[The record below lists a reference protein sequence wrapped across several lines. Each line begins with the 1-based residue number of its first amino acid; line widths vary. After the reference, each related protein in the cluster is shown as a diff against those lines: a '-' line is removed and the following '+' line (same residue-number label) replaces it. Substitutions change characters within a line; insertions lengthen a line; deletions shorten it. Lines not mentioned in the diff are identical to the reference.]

1 MKALS
6 KSQTFAP
13 GMDSTSMWKM
23 VFTFRWEMALCRVE
37 LDMIDSEHVL
47 AGGTEKCP
55 LTILDGVQPEIL
67 AAVVTLFVRPL
78 SAWIPTEVAGLVVDD
93 SATRE
98 VLVIDG
104 GMHGAEHGL
113 TRYQTLIRVGLVV
126 LVEEYI

>member
-1 MKALS
+1 
-6 KSQTFAP
+6 
-13 GMDSTSMWKM
+13 
-23 VFTFRWEMALCRVE
+23 MALCRVE

-78 SAWIPTEVAGLVVDD
+78 SARIPTEVAGLVVDD
-93 SATRE
+93 SAGEQVIVTRE